1 MEGTIDVTKIERK
14 AYKAY
19 MAACLAFCLDI
30 RSRQRYSI
38 YIVANAVFKLIDQN
52 IKSLS
57 GIVPRTVRVYLCQYP

>member
-1 MEGTIDVTKIERK
+1 MEGTIDVTKIER
-14 AYKAY
+14 KAY

-38 YIVANAVFKLIDQN
+38 YIVANAVFKLIDQD

-57 GIVPRTVRVYLCQYP
+57 GIAPRTVGVYLCQCR